1 MVLAGGAA
9 RRMGGAPK
17 PLLPVGGVPLLSRVL
32 AALRDADPIVVVG
45 PTELEPLLPP
55 GVRRTREQ
63 PPGGGPV
70 AAIAAGLA
78 LCPPTGRVAVVG
90 ADLPFLTAEALAELL
105 AADAPAALYAD
116 GQGRAQHL
124 LAVWRTEALRAAVPP
139 EPAGA
144 SMRGLLRDIAPH
156 LAAWTGTGPPPWYDC
171 DTVPDLRAANDLT
184 GAEGPDGRRPD

>member
-17 PLLPVGGVPLLSRVL
+17 PLLPVGGVPLLTRVL
-32 AALRDADPIVVVG
+32 AALRGADPIVVVG
-45 PTELEPLLPP
+45 PPELDPLLPP
-55 GVRRTREQ
+55 GVLRTREQ

-90 ADLPFLTAEALAELL
+90 ADLPFLTADGIAELL
-105 AADAPAALYAD
+105 SVDAPVVMYAD
-116 GQGRAQHL
+116 EQGRTQYMPAL
-124 LAVWRTEALRAAVPP
+124 WRVEALRAALPD

-144 SMRGLLRDIAPH
+144 SLRGLLREIAPH
-156 LAAWTGTGPPPWYDC
+156 LAAWPGTGPPPWYDC
-171 DTVPDLRAANDLT
+171 DTVPDLRAANDLSE
-184 GAEGPDGRRPD
+184 AEAPDGRGPA